1 MSHLPLHTPPTPP
14 HFGLSDRGFPERS
27 TGAQDRLRVTEGSS
41 TSSLNNR
48 YAGGNNTKDTLGHSN
63 NIHPPSPNLYAL
75 QVNLQGE
82 ARTVYTHQ
90 GYPSSPRKL
99 PPPSQHP
106 QRDNL
111 ITHQDFDREIN
122 TGNSNSGKSG
132 GGGGR
137 TPHQQVPFAHPQKSP
152 CLPSSPYN
160 HHNHYSLQSTTL
172 SRTPQD
178 QLERLQLEASSV
190 TNGFLGPLASDPSH
204 RYDSGSSSPYSDSR
218 SLSGGSSNSVHGTSR
233 DRGQPLLSVPET
245 SSSAATTPA
254 VSPSMSSAS
263 FPRSIPRTSSIDS
276 AISSVSAQ
284 SGANHTSRDGNHS
297 SAKDVNPTPAEIQS
311 LIQTAGSAESLIAY
325 MMKEKASAA
334 SQNAQLWKL
343 VDKQRAM
350 IYGLNKDLERA
361 LKDKEKYRKALKEQ
375 RGQLPPL
382 PTSSM
387 GPSRTSNESPAPS
400 ESAAGDSPRD
410 GQPKA
415 NPLIRSE
422 SMPLPDRSRSDS
434 SSAQGDSMA
443 PYPPTNSM
451 GDRLT
456 STTNH
461 GMRSPNGQSAPNGVT
476 SSLGNKYP
484 DQSLGGQGNSQS
496 GNSLPPMME
505 SAEEGSAPLSKLDNV
520 YPTAGTGPVKGPI
533 PLRMKLGISTAVAPT
548 SGLGKSPLRKAP
560 PAPLSLGL
568 HTESKLHD
576 DTDEDDNVSIDEIV
590 GYQQLSSQKSKEPE
604 GRGSDSDS
612 ERSWQH
618 TPVDKKAPPDFSSPE
633 IEVHKSVPLARPAP
647 SPQPAPGPR
656 PQEKQVSAL
665 RRHEGLLSPATAGFG
680 KEQSAI
686 SPGIRQQFA
695 RAPLPSPGLPSS
707 PRPIDR
713 PLGSPMPRI
722 KSPGLPATPRMSATP
737 APYGPGTPRMGLTMS
752 ASMPPRSPDYKGHE
766 KNASA
771 SSLSSVGGFTKPGSL
786 DGLSNLLILP
796 SAIPSVDSRIV
807 SSRMKPARA
816 SMMPGNKPRPLSE
829 DSVFT
834 LGVFSR
840 ANGKELLRVEKDVG
854 ALPALDSRLRN
865 YITYNVK
872 VPDRSL
878 FSGHAPAKIDARRN
892 AIDEYFAG
900 VLGATMDE
908 RAALALCEFFST
920 DVVDNSVGRDSAPIF
935 KDGSGITGT
944 NQDRKPVKEGYLTK
958 RGKNFGGWKARY
970 FVLDGPVLKYYE
982 SPGGS
987 HLGQIKL
994 QNAQIGRQS
1003 QNRGAKEAVEGANDA
1018 DNQYR
1023 HAFLVLEPKRKD
1035 SSTLV
1040 RHVLCAEN
1048 DAERDE
1054 WVEALMQYVDKGGP
1068 DDDAH
1073 STMSQVSQTS
1083 ATGREGKKKR
1093 YGQRHKDSK
1102 EKNGDDCLQAL
1113 SYEETVSGVAPARGP
1128 TPEELNRLRNTPSPQ
1143 DSSAH
1148 SLSTSQ
1154 STPLLSGHQ
1163 QAQAMENKSIVGP
1176 VPDRGPVASKLIS
1189 GPTNGSVISDLAAWG
1204 SKFSAPT
1211 SHAEQK
1217 SAKKRSIWG
1226 FRQRS
1231 SSDLTNQPQAAQPQQ
1246 TYERIPVS
1254 RSVFGAPLEEA
1265 VHLSKPMGVD
1275 VHLPAVVYRCIQY
1288 LDAKDAASEEGI
1300 FRLSGSN
1307 VVIKGL
1313 RERFNTE
1320 SDHNLL
1326 DNDEYYDV
1334 HAVAGLLKLYLREL
1348 PTNVLTT
1355 ERREDFVKVTE
1366 MDDKAAKIAALN
1378 ELVHTLPV
1386 ENFELLRA
1394 LSGHLIHIVEN
1405 SDINKMTIRNVGIV
1419 FSPTLNIPAQV
1430 FSMFL
1435 HEYNHIFVRP
1445 EEGNLEALR
1454 SHYPKHPHQNPP
1466 STPSPVSPRSPYP
1479 TPTDRRPSTTGSLL
1493 NPNNPNAA
1501 PLAPAMHSPLP
1512 PSRPAPQEPPITP
1525 KPQFASYEPA
1535 YGTVITPTP
1544 TKQPAMG
1551 FPTPPPMLGDVPG
1564 DNGPSGA
1571 KARRRESSMMFMMSR
1586 KGYNRGV
1593 NNGGS
1598 TMVMEDSVYE

>member
-1 MSHLPLHTPPTPP
+1 MSHPPLHTPPTPP
-14 HFGLSDRGFPERS
+14 HFGLGDQGFPERS
-27 TGAQDRLRVTEGSS
+27 TQDRLRITESPS
-41 TSSLNNR
+41 TSSLNNH
-48 YAGGNNTKDTLGHSN
+48 YAGGNNTTDTLGHSN

-90 GYPSSPRKL
+90 GYPSSPRRL

-111 ITHQDFDREIN
+111 ITHRDFDREIN
-122 TGNSNSGKSG
+122 TGN

-137 TPHQQVPFAHPQKSP
+137 ITHQQVSFTHPPKSP
-152 CLPSSPYN
+152 YLSSPYN
-160 HHNHYSLQSTTL
+160 HHNHYSLQSAAP
-172 SRTPQD
+172 SRAPQD
-178 QLERLQLEASSV
+178 QLERLQAEASSV
-190 TNGFLGPLASDPSH
+190 SDGFLGPLGNDPPH
-204 RYDSGSSSPYSDSR
+204 RYDSGSSSPYTVSR

-254 VSPSMSSAS
+254 ASPSMSSAS
-263 FPRSIPRTSSIDS
+263 FQRSIPRTSSIDS
-276 AISSVSAQ
+276 AISSVSVQ
-284 SGANHTSRDGNHS
+284 SGANHTNKDGSHS
-297 SAKDVNPTPAEIQS
+297 SARDINPTSAEIQS

-375 RGQLPPL
+375 RGQLQPL

-387 GPSRTSNESPAPS
+387 DPSRISNESPAPS

-415 NPLIRSE
+415 NPLVRSE
-422 SMPLPDRSRSDS
+422 SMPLPERSRSDS
-434 SSAQGDSMA
+434 SSVQGGSMA
-443 PYPPTNSM
+443 PYPPTPPLGQELDGPANSM
-451 GDRLT
+451 GDRLP
-456 STTNH
+456 SSTNH
-461 GMRSPNGQSAPNGVT
+461 GPRGLNGQSTPDGLK

-484 DQSLGGQGNSQS
+484 DQSLGGQGSLQP
-496 GNSLPPMME
+496 GNSLPPMKE
-505 SAEEGSAPLSKLDNV
+505 SSEEGLAPLGKLAAGSG
-520 YPTAGTGPVKGPI
+520 PTKGPI
-533 PLRMKLGISTAVAPT
+533 PLRMKLGISTTVAPA

-560 PAPLSLGL
+560 PAPLSLAS

-576 DTDEDDNVSIDEIV
+576 DTDEDDNVSIDEIA
-590 GYQQLSSQKSKEPE
+590 GYQQLSSRRSKESE
-604 GRGSDSDS
+604 EKKSDSDS
-612 ERSWQH
+612 EKSWQH
-618 TPVDKKAPPDFSSPE
+618 TPVDKKAPSDFLSPE
-633 IEVHKSVPLARPAP
+633 IEVHKSVSPAPPAP
-647 SPQPAPGPR
+647 SPRPR
-656 PQEKQVSAL
+656 EKQAL
-665 RRHEGLLSPATAGFG
+665 PPSTLRKHNEGLLSPTAAGFG
-680 KEQSAI
+680 KEQTAV

-707 PRPIDR
+707 PRPVDR
-713 PLGSPMPRI
+713 PLGSPMPR
-722 KSPGLPATPRMSATP
+722 MSAAP
-737 APYGPGTPRMGLTMS
+737 IPYGPGTPPRMSMPTS

-766 KNASA
+766 KNGSA
-771 SSLSSVGGFTKPGSL
+771 GSLSSAGGFTEPGSL

-796 SAIPSVDSRIV
+796 SAIPSVDSRVV
-807 SSRMKPARA
+807 SSRMRPARA
-816 SMMPGNKPRPLSE
+816 SMMPGSKPRPLSE

-865 YITYNVK
+865 YIAYSVK

-900 VLGATMDE
+900 VLSATMDE

-920 DVVDNSVGRDSAPIF
+920 DVVDNSAGRDSAPIF
-935 KDGSGITGT
+935 KDGSGMTST
-944 NQDRKPVKEGYLTK
+944 NQDGKPVREGYLTK

-970 FVLDGPVLKYYE
+970 FVLSGPVLKYYE

-994 QNAQIGRQS
+994 QNSQIGRQS
-1003 QNRGAKEAVEGANDA
+1003 QNQKAKETSEGANDA

-1083 ATGREGKKKR
+1083 TTGREAKKKR
-1093 YGQRHKDSK
+1093 YGQKHKDSR
-1102 EKNGDDCLQAL
+1102 ERNADDCLQAV

-1128 TPEELNRLRNTPSPQ
+1128 TPE
-1143 DSSAH
+1143 D
-1148 SLSTSQ
+1148 
-1154 STPLLSGHQ
+1154 HQ
-1163 QAQAMENKSIVGP
+1163 QAQAMENRPMVGP
-1176 VPDRGPVASKLIS
+1176 VPDRGPVASKQIS
-1189 GPTNGSVISDLAAWG
+1189 GPTNGTVISDLAAWG

-1211 SHAEQK
+1211 GHAEQK

-1231 SSDLTNQPQAAQPQQ
+1231 SSDLTNQPQATQPQQ
-1246 TYERIPVS
+1246 THERIPVA

-1320 SDHNLL
+1320 SDYNLL

-1366 MDDKAAKIAALN
+1366 MGDKAAKIAALN
-1378 ELVHTLPV
+1378 ELVHTLPIV
-1386 ENFELLRA
+1386 NFELLRA

-1479 TPTDRRPSTTGSLL
+1479 TLTDHRPSVTGSLL
-1493 NPNNPNAA
+1493 NPRNPNAA
-1501 PLAPAMHSPLP
+1501 PLTPAMRSPLP
-1512 PSRPAPQEPPITP
+1512 PSRPAPQDPPITP
-1525 KPQFASYEPA
+1525 KPQFASYEPT
-1535 YGTVITPTP
+1535 YETVITPTP
-1544 TKQPAMG
+1544 TTQPAMG
-1551 FPTPPPMLGDVPG
+1551 FPVPPPMLGDGPG

-1571 KARRRESSMMFMMSR
+1571 KARRRESSMMFMMGR
-1586 KGYNRGV
+1586 KGYNRGA

>member
-14 HFGLSDRGFPERS
+14 HFGLSGRDFSERS
-27 TGAQDRLRVTEGSS
+27 TQDRLRVTESSS
-41 TSSLNNR
+41 TSSLNNH
-48 YAGGNNTKDTLGHSN
+48 YAGGNNTTSTLSHS
-63 NIHPPSPNLYAL
+63 NIHPPSPNVHAL
-75 QVNLQGE
+75 QVNSQGE

-90 GYPSSPRKL
+90 GYPSSPRR
-99 PPPSQHP
+99 PQPPSQHH

-111 ITHQDFDREIN
+111 TTLQDFDCEIN
-122 TGNSNSGKSG
+122 AGNSNSGNNSG
-132 GGGGR
+132 GGLIV
-137 TPHQQVPFAHPQKSP
+137 HQQVSFTHSQKSP
-152 CLPSSPYN
+152 YLPSSPY
-160 HHNHYSLQSTTL
+160 HHNHYSLQSNTP
-172 SRTPQD
+172 SRTQD
-178 QLERLQLEASSV
+178 QLERLQPEASSV
-190 TNGFLGPLASDPSH
+190 TGGFSGPLGNDPSH
-204 RYDSGSSSPYSDSR
+204 RHDSGSISPYSISK
-218 SLSGGSSNSVHGTSR
+218 SLSGDSSNSVHGTSR
-233 DRGQPLLSVPET
+233 DRGHSLPPVPET

-254 VSPSMSSAS
+254 ASPSMSSAS
-263 FPRSIPRTSSIDS
+263 FQRSIPRTSSIDS

-284 SGANHTSRDGNHS
+284 SGANHTNRDGTHS

-361 LKDKEKYRKALKEQ
+361 LKDKERYRKALKEQ
-375 RGQLPPL
+375 RSQIPPL
-382 PTSSM
+382 PSSSM

-400 ESAAGDSPRD
+400 ESAAGDSPQD
-410 GQPKA
+410 GQPKP
-415 NPLIRSE
+415 NPLVRSE
-422 SMPLPDRSRSDS
+422 SMPLPERTRSDS
-434 SSAQGDSMA
+434 SSVPGGSMA
-443 PYPPTNSM
+443 PYPLTPPLGQEMDGPANSL
-451 GDRLT
+451 GDR
-456 STTNH
+456 SPSPTNH
-461 GMRSPNGQSAPNGVT
+461 GPRGPNGQSTPDSVT
-476 SSLGNKYP
+476 SSLGRKHS
-484 DQSLGGQGNSQS
+484 DQSLRGQGNLQS

-505 SAEEGSAPLSKLDNV
+505 SAEEGPAPLTKPDNV
-520 YPTAGTGPVKGPI
+520 YPAPGTGPVKGPI
-533 PLRMKLGISTAVAPT
+533 PLRMKLGISTAVAPA

-590 GYQQLSSQKSKEPE
+590 GYQQLSSQKSTEPE
-604 GRGSDSDS
+604 GKSSDSDS
-612 ERSWQH
+612 EKSWQH
-618 TPVDKKAPPDFSSPE
+618 TPVDKKAPSGFSSPE
-633 IEVHKSVPLARPAP
+633 IEVHKSVSPARPTP
-647 SPQPAPGPR
+647 SPR
-656 PQEKQVSAL
+656 SREKHVSSPSTQ
-665 RRHEGLLSPATAGFG
+665 HKHNEGLLPPTTVGFG
-680 KEQSAI
+680 KEQSAV
-686 SPGIRQQFA
+686 SPGIRRQFA

-722 KSPGLPATPRMSATP
+722 KSPGLPTSPRMSMTP
-737 APYGPGTPRMGLTMS
+737 VPYGPGVSRMNMPLS
-752 ASMPPRSPDYKGHE
+752 ASMPPRSPDYKGHG

-771 SSLSSVGGFTKPGSL
+771 GSLSSAGGSMKPASL
-786 DGLSNLLILP
+786 DGLSSLLILP
-796 SAIPSVDSRIV
+796 SAIPSVDSRVV

-816 SMMPGNKPRPLSE
+816 SMMPGSKPRPLSE

-840 ANGKELLRVEKDVG
+840 ASGKELLRVEKDVG

-865 YITYNVK
+865 YITYSVK
-872 VPDRSL
+872 VPDRNL

-935 KDGSGITGT
+935 KDGSGITGM
-944 NQDRKPVKEGYLTK
+944 NQDGKPVKEGYLTK

-970 FVLDGPVLKYYE
+970 FVLNGPVLKYYE
-982 SPGGS
+982 SPGES
-987 HLGQIKL
+987 QLGQIKL
-994 QNAQIGRQS
+994 QSAQIGRQS
-1003 QNRGAKEAVEGANDA
+1003 QNQKVKETAEGANDA

-1054 WVEALMQYVDKGGP
+1054 WVDALMQYVDKGGL
-1068 DDDAH
+1068 DDDAN

-1083 ATGREGKKKR
+1083 ATGREGKKK
-1093 YGQRHKDSK
+1093 QRHGSKHKDSK
-1102 EKNGDDCLQAL
+1102 EKNGDESLQAL
-1113 SYEETVSGVAPARGP
+1113 SYEATAPGAAPARGP
-1128 TPEELNRLRNTPSPQ
+1128 TPEDQ
-1143 DSSAH
+1143 
-1148 SLSTSQ
+1148 
-1154 STPLLSGHQ
+1154 Q
-1163 QAQAMENKSIVGP
+1163 QAQAMENRPIVGP
-1176 VPDRGPVASKLIS
+1176 VPDRGPVASKQIS

-1204 SKFSAPT
+1204 SKFSTPA

-1217 SAKKRSIWG
+1217 STKKRSIWG

-1231 SSDLTNQPQAAQPQQ
+1231 SSDLTNQPQQV
-1246 TYERIPVS
+1246 YERIPVS
-1254 RSVFGAPLEEA
+1254 RSVFGASLEEA

-1288 LDAKDAASEEGI
+1288 LDAKNAASEEGI

-1320 SDHNLL
+1320 SDYNLL

-1366 MDDKAAKIAALN
+1366 MDDKTAKIAALN
-1378 ELVHTLPV
+1378 ELVHTLPI
-1386 ENFELLRA
+1386 ENFELLRV

-1405 SDINKMTIRNVGIV
+1405 SDINKMTIRNAVGIV

-1454 SHYPKHPHQNPP
+1454 NHYPQHPHQNPP
-1466 STPSPVSPRSPYP
+1466 LTPSPISPRNPYP
-1479 TPTDRRPSTTGSLL
+1479 TPTDRRPSTAGSLL
-1493 NPNNPNAA
+1493 NPNNIGAG
-1501 PLAPAMHSPLP
+1501 PLTPAMHSPLP
-1512 PSRPAPQEPPITP
+1512 PLRSAPQEPPIAP
-1525 KPQFASYEPA
+1525 KPQFVSYEPA
-1535 YGTVITPTP
+1535 YETVVTPTP
-1544 TKQPAMG
+1544 TTQPVMG
-1551 FPTPPPMLGDVPG
+1551 FPAPPPMLGDGTG
-1564 DNGPSGA
+1564 DNGPSA
-1571 KARRRESSMMFMMSR
+1571 VKARRRESSMMFMMGR
-1586 KGYNRGV
+1586 KGYNRGA

-1598 TMVMEDSVYE
+1598 TLVMEDSVYE